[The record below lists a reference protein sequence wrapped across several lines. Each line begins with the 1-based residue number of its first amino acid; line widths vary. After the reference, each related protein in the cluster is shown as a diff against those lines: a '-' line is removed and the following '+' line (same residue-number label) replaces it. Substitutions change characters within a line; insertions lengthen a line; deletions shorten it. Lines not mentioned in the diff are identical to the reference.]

1 MRTCVMAFLGLLT
14 LCASGQSLAGA
25 FSVSPVRVFLEPR
38 DRAAALTL
46 VNGADAEV
54 VLQADVMRW
63 SQDADGQDRLEPSD
77 DLLISPPILKLP
89 PRSRQVVRLARLV
102 APDLQRQQTYRLLLR
117 EVPDLRPT
125 PEQVARL
132 PITLVLSIPVFLGA
146 PAAQADVQCEL
157 HASQPPQVACRNQG
171 RAHAQV
177 RELSLLQGGRTLAR
191 FDGAVYLLPGSQRV
205 LPLKPDDATHPGE
218 GEGQILLKVDEPRTR
233 SFPTSLR

>member
-1 MRTCVMAFLGLLT
+1 MRACVMAFLGLLT
-14 LCASGQSLAGA
+14 LCAGSQSLAGA

-63 SQDADGQDRLEPSD
+63 SQDTDGQDRLEPSD
-77 DLLISPPILKLP
+77 DLLVSPPILKLP
-89 PRSRQVVRLARLV
+89 PRSRQVVRLARLI

-125 PEQVARL
+125 AEQGARL

-146 PAAQADVQCEL
+146 PAAQSDVHCEL
-157 HASQPPQVACRNQG
+157 HARQPPQVTCRNQG

-177 RELSLLQGGRTLAR
+177 RELSLLQEGRTLGR
-191 FDGAVYLLPGSQRV
+191 FEGAVYLLPGSQRL
-205 LPLKPDDATHPGE
+205 LPLKPDEATSSGTGE
-218 GEGQILLKVDEPRTR
+218 AQIVLRVDDPKPR
-233 SFPTSLR
+233 SFPTTLR